1 MLGGV
6 NVIMLNNNV
15 KLIVSWLLVIIW
27 AILIFT
33 MSSMN
38 SNESN
43 TKSKDTLSEIVE
55 KTVETTNEMK
65 ITDKHPSENRMQDF
79 ICLLYTSDAADD

>member
-27 AILIFT
+27 GNINIHNVF
-33 MSSMN
+33 
-38 SNESN
+38 NEF
-43 TKSKDTLSEIVE
+43 K
-55 KTVETTNEMK
+55 
-65 ITDKHPSENRMQDF
+65 
-79 ICLLYTSDAADD
+79 

>member
-43 TKSKDTLSEIVE
+43 TKSKDTCSE
-55 KTVETTNEMK
+55 K
-65 ITDKHPSENRMQDF
+65 
-79 ICLLYTSDAADD
+79 